1 MSNTFGLAI
10 TAETV
15 RAMGRYDHKDTI
27 DQVDCAREAMRLI
40 HAEDKNLDALAYA
53 WDLKGMYGNGKTSI
67 VLVYNATG
75 DRLTLGDGRDWSGR
89 IYGRQPPRDFQN
101 GQWIAFLH
109 VRSPSNPNELQAAR
123 VFRGRNVDGRARE
136 FLVSWAIPLQ
146 GSQNNS
152 AYTEIRDA
160 NGFAGWTNVRNN
172 LLRAK
177 LITRAND
184 NHKCAST
191 ISMGGYW
198 TAECIAVLQHQ
209 FEPLPDPYA
218 RT

>member
-75 DRLTLGDGRDWSGR
+75 DRVTLGDGRDWSGR

-123 VFRGRNVDGRARE
+123 VFRGRNVDGRPRE

-152 AYTEIRDA
+152 VSFFRYSFYRI
-160 NGFAGWTNVRNN
+160 
-172 LLRAK
+172 LLRYMS
-177 LITRAND
+177 ICVT
-184 NHKCAST
+184 
-191 ISMGGYW
+191 MM
-198 TAECIAVLQHQ
+198 CIYMCMPGLYRNPRRKRVRRV
-209 FEPLPDPYA
+209 D
-218 RT
+218 